1 MKTEIEVLKEEN
13 EKLKTENDRLRKM
26 WADAAEEAKKLNEP
40 IEVHYV

>member
-1 MKTEIEVLKEEN
+1 MKTENETLKEEN

-26 WADAAEEAKKLNEP
+26 WTEAAEEAKKLNEP